1 MSDSDMENKTFLH
14 YDSISYKGSEKKE
27 EISMDA
33 LQIANSLPMWIACG
47 VAVVL
52 VIAQALIFIKKA
64 IDAAPQVGVTKE
76 QVNKAIKSS
85 ALTSIGP
92 SIVVL
97 SGMLS
102 LLVTV
107 GGPMGWM
114 RLSFIGSVMFESIAA
129 GIGTGSVGVQLGVD
143 ELTPLA
149 LTMAVWTMILGSVGW
164 IIFSTFAADK
174 MDKIQAKLAGS
185 NPAGLTII
193 SSGAIIGVFAAMC
206 GQKLVM
212 VDNTALATVL
222 GAILMYV
229 MMQVSKKV
237 PALKEWNLTI
247 AILVAM
253 AVTAII

>member
-1 MSDSDMENKTFLH
+1 ME
-14 YDSISYKGSEKKE
+14 
-27 EISMDA
+27 A
-33 LQIANSLPMWIACG
+33 LQIANSLPMWLACG

-52 VIAQALIFIKKA
+52 VIVQALIFIKKA

-107 GGPMGWM
+107 GGPMAWM

-149 LTMAVWTMILGSVGW
+149 LTMAVWTMIIGSVGW

-193 SSGAIIGVFAAMC
+193 SSAAIIGVFAAMVS
-206 GQKLVM
+206 QKLV
-212 VDNTALATVL
+212 VLNKNALATVL
-222 GAILMYV
+222 GAVIMFV
-229 MMQVSKKV
+229 MMQLTKSEKYAK
-237 PALKEWNLTI
+237 LREWNLTI

-253 AVTAII
+253 IITALV

>member
-1 MSDSDMENKTFLH
+1 ME
-14 YDSISYKGSEKKE
+14 
-27 EISMDA
+27 A
-33 LQIANSLPMWIACG
+33 LQIANSLPMWLACG

-52 VIAQALIFIKKA
+52 VIVQALIFIKKA
-64 IDAAPQVGVTKE
+64 MDAAPKVGLTKE
-76 QVNKAIKSS
+76 EVNKAIKSS

-107 GGPMGWM
+107 GGPMAWM

-149 LTMAVWTMILGSVGW
+149 LTMAVWTMIIGSVGW

-193 SSGAIIGVFAAMC
+193 SSGAIIGVFAAMV
-206 GQKLVM
+206 GQKLVAL
-212 VDNTALATVL
+212 DKNALATVL
-222 GAILMYV
+222 GAALMFV
-229 MMQVSKKV
+229 MMQLTKSEKYAK
-237 PALKEWNLTI
+237 LREWNLTI

-253 AVTAII
+253 IITAII

>member
-1 MSDSDMENKTFLH
+1 ME
-14 YDSISYKGSEKKE
+14 
-27 EISMDA
+27 A
-33 LQIANSLPMWIACG
+33 LQIANSLPMWLACG
-47 VAVVL
+47 SAVAL
-52 VIAQALIFIKKA
+52 VIVQALIFVKKA
-64 IDAAPQVGVTKE
+64 IGAAPEVGVTKD
-76 QVNKAIKSS
+76 QVNKAIKSA

-102 LLVTV
+102 LLVSV

-114 RLSFIGSVMFESIAA
+114 RLSVIGSVMFESIAA

-149 LTMAVWTMILGSVGW
+149 LTMAVWTMFIGSIGW
-164 IIFSTFAADK
+164 VIFSTFAADK

-193 SSGAIIGVFAAMC
+193 SSGAIIGVFAAMVS
-206 GQKLVM
+206 QKLVAL
-212 VDNTALATVL
+212 DKNALATVL
-222 GAILMYV
+222 GAILMFV
-229 MMQVSKKV
+229 MMQLTKGEKY
-237 PALKEWNLTI
+237 AKLREWNLTI

-253 AVTAII
+253 AITAIV

>member
-1 MSDSDMENKTFLH
+1 ME
-14 YDSISYKGSEKKE
+14 
-27 EISMDA
+27 A
-33 LQIANSLPMWIACG
+33 LQIANSLPMWLACG
-47 VAVVL
+47 SAVAL
-52 VIAQALIFIKKA
+52 VIIQALVFVKKA
-64 IDAAPQVGVTKE
+64 INAAPDVGVTKE

-102 LLVTV
+102 LLVSV

-114 RLSFIGSVMFESIAA
+114 RLSVIGSVMFESIAA

-149 LTMAVWTMILGSVGW
+149 LTMAVWTMFIGSVGW
-164 IIFSTFAADK
+164 VIFSTFAADK

-185 NPAGLTII
+185 NPAGLAII
-193 SSGAIIGVFAAMC
+193 STAAIIGVFAAMC
-206 GQKLVM
+206 SQKLV
-212 VDNTALATVL
+212 VLNKNALATVL
-222 GAILMYV
+222 GGVLMFV
-229 MMQVSKKV
+229 MMQLTKNEKY
-237 PALKEWNLTI
+237 AKLREWNLTI

-253 AVTAII
+253 IITAVI

>member
-1 MSDSDMENKTFLH
+1 ME
-14 YDSISYKGSEKKE
+14 
-27 EISMDA
+27 A
-33 LQIANSLPMWIACG
+33 LQIANSLPMWLACG
-47 VAVVL
+47 GAVVL

-64 IDAAPQVGVTKE
+64 MDAAPKVGLSKE
-76 QVNKAIKSS
+76 EVNKAVKSA

-107 GGPMGWM
+107 GGPMAWM

-149 LTMAVWTMILGSVGW
+149 LTMAVWTMIIGSVGW

-193 SSGAIIGVFAAMC
+193 SSGAIIGVFAAMV
-206 GQKLVM
+206 GQKLVAL
-212 VDNTALATVL
+212 DKNALATVL
-222 GAILMYV
+222 GAVLMFV
-229 MMQVSKKV
+229 MMQITKGEKF
-237 PALKEWNLTI
+237 AKLREWNLTI

-253 AVTAII
+253 AITAVI

>member
-1 MSDSDMENKTFLH
+1 
-14 YDSISYKGSEKKE
+14 
-27 EISMDA
+27 MDA

-47 VAVVL
+47 GAVVL
-52 VIAQALIFIKKA
+52 VIVQALIFIKKA

-107 GGPMGWM
+107 GGPMAWM

-143 ELTPLA
+143 ALTPLA
-149 LTMAVWTMILGSVGW
+149 LTMAVWTMIIGSVGW

-193 SSGAIIGVFAAMC
+193 SSGAIIGVFASMV
-206 GQKLVM
+206 GQKLVAL
-212 VDNTALATVL
+212 DKNALATVL
-222 GAILMYV
+222 GAALMFI
-229 MMQVSKKV
+229 MMQLTKGEKY
-237 PALKEWNLTI
+237 AKLREWNLTI

-253 AVTAII
+253 AITAVI

>member
-1 MSDSDMENKTFLH
+1 ME
-14 YDSISYKGSEKKE
+14 
-27 EISMDA
+27 A
-33 LQIANSLPMWIACG
+33 LQIANSLPMWLACG
-47 VAVVL
+47 SAVAL
-52 VIAQALIFIKKA
+52 VIVQALIFVKKA
-64 IDAAPQVGVTKE
+64 IDAAPQVGVTKD
-76 QVNKAIKSS
+76 QVNKALKSA

-102 LLVTV
+102 LLVSV

-114 RLSFIGSVMFESIAA
+114 RLSVIGSVMFESIAA

-149 LTMAVWTMILGSVGW
+149 LTMAVWTMFIGSIGW
-164 IIFSTFAADK
+164 VIFSTFAADK

-193 SSGAIIGVFAAMC
+193 SSGAIIGVFAAMVS
-206 GQKLVM
+206 QKLV
-212 VDNTALATVL
+212 VLNKNALATVL
-222 GAILMYV
+222 GGILMFV
-229 MMQVSKKV
+229 MMQLTKSEKYAK
-237 PALKEWNLTI
+237 LREWNLTI

-253 AVTAII
+253 IITAVV